1 MERWPTFL
9 LEPNQKEGVVR
20 EDRDELDGQ
29 GTTFQSRLMKHV
41 SFALGVNALEKAYLV
56 SRHDLCL
63 KIPMHGGQMP
73 CITIPNMDV
82 ENMCPPCQRKVHLSY
97 PTNPEVP
104 LTSFQAPNASERSR
118 EIAYIGSHFN
128 EDRAMVKVR
137 KKIKFSLGYI
147 KASRTNILTSIRI
160 VRTPIST

>member
-20 EDRDELDGQ
+20 ENRDELDGQ

-41 SFALGVNALEKAYLV
+41 SFALGANALEKAYLV
-56 SRHDLCL
+56 SRHDLCQ

-82 ENMCPPCQRKVHLSY
+82 QDMCPPCQRKVNLSY

-104 LTSFQAPNASERSR
+104 LSSFQAPNASERSR
-118 EIAYIGSHFN
+118 EVAYIGSHFN

-137 KKIKFSLGYI
+137 NRSNSARDTNNIGICSL
-147 KASRTNILTSIRI
+147 ADLNLT
-160 VRTPIST
+160 T